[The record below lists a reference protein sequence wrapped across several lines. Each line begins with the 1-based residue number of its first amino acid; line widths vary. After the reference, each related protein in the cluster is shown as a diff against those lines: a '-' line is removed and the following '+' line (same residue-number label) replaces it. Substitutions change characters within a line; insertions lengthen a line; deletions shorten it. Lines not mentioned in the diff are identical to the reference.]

1 MICVGIA
8 ANLANLPYAFST
20 LPSSPSSLPSC
31 LTSWI
36 QWAIS
41 VASTQFYFRKRRM
54 KIGKKGTLKSL
65 ISSALKQLLC
75 PSIAENCN
83 RLFDSFRVFPNSILR
98 EEPPRSSAAHPGR
111 TFQQRE

>member
-41 VASTQFYFRKRRM
+41 VASTRFYFRKKENENWKKKQKRNF
-54 KIGKKGTLKSL
+54 KITNFICVETITVPL
-65 ISSALKQLLC
+65 
-75 PSIAENCN
+75 
-83 RLFDSFRVFPNSILR
+83 
-98 EEPPRSSAAHPGR
+98 PPI
-111 TFQQRE
+111 

>member
-41 VASTQFYFRKRRM
+41 VASTRFYIRKLE
-54 KIGKKGTLKSL
+54 KKEL
-65 ISSALKQLLC
+65 
-75 PSIAENCN
+75 
-83 RLFDSFRVFPNSILR
+83 
-98 EEPPRSSAAHPGR
+98 
-111 TFQQRE
+111 